1 MRSAN
6 RSALP
11 PLPPLGALRAF
22 EAAARLGS
30 LTAAAEEL
38 SVTHGAVS
46 QQVKTL
52 EEWIGVALFE
62 RKGRGVALTAAGV
75 ALAETAHDALLS
87 IAGRTAA
94 LRRRT
99 NPRRLTVT
107 TMPSFA
113 ARWLSPRIGRFL
125 ERELNIEL
133 NIRSSE
139 ALVDLLAEGVDVAI
153 RFGGGRYPGLLSEFL
168 MADELLVAVSPG
180 FRGGDLPRAPADL
193 RDVQLLHGHG
203 EDWPDWFAA
212 EGLSLSARPKMLS
225 YNDSSLALQAA
236 VEGAGVVLTRR
247 SLAITDFA
255 AGRLVQLFD
264 RVRPLPSSYWIVTT
278 PASSELPLVQRFR
291 AWLLEEVRRPL

>member
-30 LTAAAEEL
+30 LTAAADEL

-46 QQVKTL
+46 QQVKAL

-62 RKGRGVALTAAGV
+62 RKGRGVALTTPGAA
-75 ALAETAHDALLS
+75 LYSTAHDALLS
-87 IAGRTAA
+87 IAERSAA
-94 LRRRT
+94 LRRKT

-139 ALVDLLAEGVDVAI
+139 AVVDLVSEGVDVAI
-153 RFGGGRYPGLLSEFL
+153 RFGGGHYPGLLSEFL
-168 MADELLVAVSPG
+168 MADELLVAVSPA
-180 FRGGDLPRAPADL
+180 FRGGQLPGVPAEL
-193 RDVQLLHGHG
+193 RDVQLLHGQG

-212 EGLSLSARPKMLS
+212 EGLSLSAPPKLLS

-247 SLAITDFA
+247 SLAVTDLT

-264 RVRPLPSSYWIVTT
+264 RVRPLPSSYWVVTT
-278 PASSELPLVQRFR
+278 PASAELPLVQRFR
-291 AWLLEEVRRPL
+291 AWLFEEVHRPR